1 MDFEKIIELK
11 ENAIKT
17 YIPIIRDDLIKFLK
31 EYFVK
36 NNVKKVLE
44 IGSAIGYSSIVMA
57 SFSSDIHI
65 DTIERDSILALN
77 AISNIKDFGLENQI
91 NLINADALTL
101 ELDTNN
107 KYDLIFI
114 DASKTKYI
122 DFFNKYKT
130 YLNNNGS
137 IISDNMNLHDVT
149 NMEFSKRK
157 QRLRKKI
164 NEYIAFLNNLTSYK
178 TTYMLNIGDGIA
190 ISVLN
195 DEFNN

>member
-1 MDFEKIIELK
+1 VDFEKIIELK